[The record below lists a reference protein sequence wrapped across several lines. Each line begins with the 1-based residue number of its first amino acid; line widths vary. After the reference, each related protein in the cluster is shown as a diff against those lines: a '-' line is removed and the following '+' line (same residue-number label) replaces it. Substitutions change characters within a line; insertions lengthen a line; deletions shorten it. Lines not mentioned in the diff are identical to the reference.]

1 MSTDNTVID
10 FEQWKQWTLSE
21 YTSITPDSELAEFF
35 NKYFTGY
42 MTDPVALYDGKAIV
56 ARVISFNAKDQK
68 ELEQHLESLSAQ
80 GELFLY
86 TIEHYTSTAHWRLR
100 YALLND
106 EKLI

>member
-21 YTSITPDSELAEFF
+21 YTSITPDFELAEIL

-42 MTDPVALYDGKAIV
+42 MTGPVALYNGKAIA
-56 ARVISFNAKDQK
+56 ARVISFDVKDQK

-80 GELFLY
+80 DQLFLY
-86 TIEHYTSTAHWRLR
+86 TIEHYISIGHWRLR